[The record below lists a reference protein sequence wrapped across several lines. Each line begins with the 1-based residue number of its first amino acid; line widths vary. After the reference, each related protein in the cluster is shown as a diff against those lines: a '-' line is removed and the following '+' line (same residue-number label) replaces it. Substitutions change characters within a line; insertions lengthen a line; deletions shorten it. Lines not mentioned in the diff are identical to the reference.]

1 MNILCK
7 RIFRITLIALIWTT
21 GVAAKV
27 RPDTLMIRRI
37 YNYPLTVDTT
47 GLHNSYTYSYRRHTI
62 NVEKRNFTL
71 LAVPSMYFIAHGNNR
86 KYISEAYDKITFSD
100 LRQFNTQR
108 IISLTTI
115 PHHHKTMPTLL
126 KYLTPQIYNETI
138 IENHLLSPFNRQ
150 NHVFYRYK
158 VTFLLNGTARVSF
171 NPRQDNTQLICGTA
185 LVDYA
190 TGRVIEMTFS
200 GEYDMINFTLH
211 LIMGKKEQKSLLPE
225 KCELDCKFKFI
236 GNLTRAKYLAY
247 YGLPKI
253 LPDSI
258 VDSDDIALIKQ
269 VRPDTLSSEEQA
281 IYDRDNEIAA
291 RKSTETVK
299 KKKKSKL
306 KTILWDIIGDHL
318 VNRIKSSFGDKNQ
331 GYIRINPIAN
341 PLYMGYSHRRGFTYK
356 FNIRGSY
363 NFSDNSELW
372 ARVKAGYSFKQH
384 QFYMRVPIIYYYNKH
399 HNGFLQ
405 IEFNNGDRITNTSVS
420 DHIEDNDTTKDY
432 KPHLNTFKDMSLRV
446 VNNYDISDKFGFQV
460 GFILHRRTALNKVAF
475 ERAGLTYNYR
485 SFAPVIELEY
495 RPLGWKGPILTMDYE
510 RSIRGGRRD
519 NTAYERWEID
529 GQYIRNMGRLQR
541 LSLRLG
547 TGFYTW
553 KDHNSYFL
561 DFANFRENNIP
572 GGWNDEWSGE
582 FELLNSKWY
591 NESEYYVRANV
602 TYESPLLIASRL
614 PWVGRFIETE
624 RIYASA
630 LSVKRLHPYFE
641 LGYGFT
647 TRLFSVGLFAANKN
661 GKFSGFGCKFGLELF
676 RHW

>member
-1 MNILCK
+1 MSIQCK
-7 RIFRITLIALIWTT
+7 RIFGITLVALIWVI
-21 GVAAKV
+21 GMAAKI

-37 YNYPLTVDTT
+37 YNYPQTVDTT
-47 GLHNSYTYSYRRHTI
+47 GLCHSYTYSYRRHTI
-62 NVEKRNFTL
+62 HVRKRNFTL
-71 LAVPSMYFIAHGNNR
+71 LAVPSMYFIAHGDNR
-86 KYISEAYDKITFSD
+86 KYISEAYDKITFNGQ
-100 LRQFNTQR
+100 RQFNTQR
-108 IISLTTI
+108 MITLTTI
-115 PHHHKTMPTLL
+115 PHHRKTMPTLL

-138 IENHLLSPFNRQ
+138 IENHLLSPFNRH

-171 NPRQDNTQLICGTA
+171 KPRQNNTQLIRGTA

-190 TGRVIEMTFS
+190 TGRVNEMTFS

-211 LIMGKKEQKSLLPE
+211 LIMGETERKSLLPE
-225 KCELDCKFKFI
+225 KCELSCNFKFI
-236 GNLTRAKYLAY
+236 GNLTEAKYIAY

-269 VRPDTLSSEEQA
+269 VRPDTLDHEEQT
-281 IYDRDNEIAA
+281 IYDRYYEMAA
-291 RKSTETVK
+291 RKSAAAVVEK
-299 KKKKSKL
+299 KKNKL
-306 KTILWDIIGDHL
+306 KTIFWDIIGDHL
-318 VNRIKSSFGDKNQ
+318 VNRIKSNFGDKDQ

-341 PLYMGYSHRRGFTYK
+341 PLYMGYSHRRGITYK
-356 FNIRGSY
+356 FNIRSSY

-372 ARVKAGYSFKQH
+372 GVFKAGYSFKQH
-384 QFYMRVPIIYYYNKH
+384 QFYMRVPMIYYYNKH

-405 IEFNNGDRITNTSVS
+405 LEFNNGDRINNTSVS
-420 DHIEDNDTTKDY
+420 DHIEDNDRTKDY

-446 VNNYDISDKFGFQV
+446 VNNYDISDKFGFQI
-460 GFILHRRTALNKVAF
+460 GFILHRRTALNKAAF
-475 ERAGLTYNYR
+475 EQAGLTFRYR
-485 SFAPVIELEY
+485 SFAPVVELEY
-495 RPLGWKGPILTMDYE
+495 RPFGWKGPILTLDYE
-510 RSIRGGRRD
+510 RSIRGSRQE

-529 GQYIRNMGRLQR
+529 GQYIRNMSRLQC

-553 KDHNSYFL
+553 KDHNSCFL

-582 FELLNSKWY
+582 FELLSSKWY
-591 NESEYYVRANV
+591 NESKYYVRANA
-602 TYESPLLIASRL
+602 TYESPLLITSRL
-614 PWVGRFIETE
+614 PWVGHFIETE
-624 RIYASA
+624 RIYVSA
-630 LSVKRLHPYFE
+630 LSVKQLHPYFE

-647 TRLFSVGLFAANKN
+647 TRLFSVGMFVANRN
-661 GKFSGFGCKFGLELF
+661 GKFSGFGCRFGLELF

>member
-1 MNILCK
+1 
-7 RIFRITLIALIWTT
+7 
-21 GVAAKV
+21 
-27 RPDTLMIRRI
+27 MIRRI

-108 IISLTTI
+108 IIALTTI

-299 KKKKSKL
+299 KKRASL
-306 KTILWDIIGDHL
+306 KPSSGTSSETILSIALSPVSAIRTRAIFVSIPLQTHCIWVTAIG
-318 VNRIKSSFGDKNQ
+318 
-331 GYIRINPIAN
+331 
-341 PLYMGYSHRRGFTYK
+341 
-356 FNIRGSY
+356 
-363 NFSDNSELW
+363 
-372 ARVKAGYSFKQH
+372 
-384 QFYMRVPIIYYYNKH
+384 
-399 HNGFLQ
+399 
-405 IEFNNGDRITNTSVS
+405 
-420 DHIEDNDTTKDY
+420 ED
-432 KPHLNTFKDMSLRV
+432 
-446 VNNYDISDKFGFQV
+446 
-460 GFILHRRTALNKVAF
+460 
-475 ERAGLTYNYR
+475 
-485 SFAPVIELEY
+485 
-495 RPLGWKGPILTMDYE
+495 
-510 RSIRGGRRD
+510 
-519 NTAYERWEID
+519 
-529 GQYIRNMGRLQR
+529 
-541 LSLRLG
+541 
-547 TGFYTW
+547 
-553 KDHNSYFL
+553 
-561 DFANFRENNIP
+561 
-572 GGWNDEWSGE
+572 
-582 FELLNSKWY
+582 
-591 NESEYYVRANV
+591 
-602 TYESPLLIASRL
+602 LLISSTFGAAITSQTTQNS
-614 PWVGRFIETE
+614 GRE
-624 RIYASA
+624 
-630 LSVKRLHPYFE
+630 
-641 LGYGFT
+641 
-647 TRLFSVGLFAANKN
+647 
-661 GKFSGFGCKFGLELF
+661 
-676 RHW
+676 